1 MKIKRPQKSQA
12 QVRSVKAKA
21 FSIEDLRKDILH
33 EAKLLKI
40 SETVAETIADRAIG
54 KVGKWAEKRAAVT
67 SDDLN
72 RQIAKE
78 LEKYNADLAY
88 VYQNRGKII

>member
-12 QVRSVKAKA
+12 QLQSVKAKT
-21 FSIEDLRKDILH
+21 FSIEDLKKDILH
-33 EAKLLKI
+33 EAKLLKV
-40 SETVAETIADRAIG
+40 SDAVAETIASRAVE
-54 KVGKWAEKRAAVT
+54 KVEKWIEKRSAVT

-78 LEKYNADLAY
+78 LQKYNADLAY
-88 VYQNRGKII
+88 VYQIRGKII

>member
-12 QVRSVKAKA
+12 QPQSMKAKT
-21 FSIEDLRKDILH
+21 FSVEDLKQDILR
-33 EAKLLKI
+33 EAKKLKI
-40 SETVAETIADRAIG
+40 SETVAQTVADRTIE
-54 KVGKWAEKRAAVT
+54 KVGKWIEKRAAVT
-67 SDDLN
+67 NDDLN

-78 LEKYNADLAY
+78 LQKYNADLAY